1 MKEKQTGTAYFMHQ
15 ARRLS
20 ELEDYRTEYISRGK
34 KPQRYVVEKVIALSK
49 LEFENFSFDLLMPRQ
64 FIADNIPLMTVDANN
79 FWHCLLVV
87 QKGNEDI
94 GILIE
99 SRKKNSP
106 AYTALYQ
113 KQGFKVAEQAE
124 NGGAI

>member
-1 MKEKQTGTAYFMHQ
+1 MQEKQTGTAYFKHQ

-20 ELEDYRTEYISRGK
+20 ELEDYRTECIRRGK

-49 LEFENFSFDLLMPRQ
+49 IEYENVSFDLLMPRQ

-87 QKGNEDI
+87 QKGSEDT

-99 SRKKNSP
+99 SRKKQAP
-106 AYTALYQ
+106 TYTALYK
-113 KQGFKVAEQAE
+113 KQEFEFSEQAE

>member
-1 MKEKQTGTAYFMHQ
+1 MQEKQTGTAYFKHQ

-20 ELEDYRTEYISRGK
+20 ELEDYRTECISRGK
-34 KPQRYVVEKVIALSK
+34 KPQRYVIEKVITLSK
-49 LEFENFSFDLLMPRQ
+49 IEFENLSSDLIMPRQ

-94 GILIE
+94 GILVE
-99 SRKKNSP
+99 CRKQEFP
-106 AYTALYQ
+106 AYTALYK
-113 KQGFKVAEQAE
+113 KQGFKIAD
-124 NGGAI
+124 

>member
-1 MKEKQTGTAYFMHQ
+1 MQEKQTGTAYFKHQ

-20 ELEDYRTEYISRGK
+20 ELEDYRTECISRGK

-49 LEFENFSFDLLMPRQ
+49 IEFENISFDLVMPRQ

-99 SRKKNSP
+99 SRKKQAP
-106 AYTALYQ
+106 TYTALYK
-113 KQGFKVAEQAE
+113 KQGFKFAEQAE